1 MATNEKTAAEAEQGS
16 PAKGSS
22 LPLVIVG
29 IVAAVSG
36 AAVPIALGMA
46 TPVAHSE
53 PKPAVQGTNSN
64 SRAMAFITYGDVTVN
79 LAEARMNRYLRLKIV
94 LHVRKSDQAIVE
106 AALAEK
112 DLVIRNW
119 LVSHLSDKELDDI
132 RGKAGQNML
141 RREIRDYFNT
151 TLFNDNY
158 ERIYGVLFQEFNVQ

>member
-1 MATNEKTAAEAEQGS
+1 MATNEKPATETESAA
-16 PAKGSS
+16 PAKGST
-22 LPLVIVG
+22 LPMLIVG
-29 IVAAVSG
+29 VVAAVSG

-46 TPVAHSE
+46 TPAAHTE
-53 PKPAVQGTNSN
+53 AKPAAHGTPTN
-64 SRAMAFITYGDVTVN
+64 SRAMSFVTWGEVTVN

-141 RREIRDYFNT
+141 RREIRDYFNSN
-151 TLFNDNY
+151 LFSDNY